1 MVVLRLKSNVCK
13 YLPLAL
19 LCLNLVPS
27 WARTDGDS
35 RSGHPS
41 PMGAV
46 KVLVMVT
53 RTMSVRGLLT
63 LRVCCPQRACG
74 DDAIDSETGLCSEKY
89 VFQCVPTLRSV

>member
-35 RSGHPS
+35 RSGHSKSNGCREGISYGNRDDVRSWITHSSSVVS
-41 PMGAV
+41 P
-46 KVLVMVT
+46 T
-53 RTMSVRGLLT
+53 RR
-63 LRVCCPQRACG
+63 G
-74 DDAIDSETGLCSEKY
+74 DDTQTQKPPAAMMLSTPK
-89 VFQCVPTLRSV
+89 PASVQKS